1 MTSPTR
7 PYWSHRLFWAA
18 SVGALLAAWS
28 IAWLHVD
35 DFRETQWR
43 NAGQRV
49 QSLARSH
56 AGLAALTLALADEEL
71 QLLRRAYRD
80 NDLTSFR
87 REAARLSSEDA
98 GGPINRAALLGADGI
113 TIANYLRGKDVGK
126 VANLAD
132 RPYFQALSKG
142 NDDRLFVTEPMFAR
156 ITGQWIILFARP
168 LLRDNRF
175 AGLVFVGFEA
185 ERLGF
190 LFDTVDPAS
199 ELVSILS
206 PEGRIAARSQGAKEH
221 SGEIVRLPAGAGE
234 QPFVLVSP
242 ADGVSRLSA
251 ISDIPGLGM
260 RVVAGIATA
269 RLDEQLAAYRKTAYL
284 PALLLTLILIPAAVL
299 IHFGTRRQRAI
310 EADLN
315 HEIERSRTVFESMRE
330 GILLLDT
337 RTAIAFG
344 NGAAQAW
351 LPETDGLSFVEAAQR
366 AGFMLVTEDDVP
378 FVDDPLRA
386 VCLGTG
392 HDLEGLWLKRDSDDT
407 WLALSVHVLRQ
418 GQQAVSG
425 LIVTL
430 LDRGDEHERLTES
443 ALNESI
449 LAGMPDAIMITDAR
463 GRIIK
468 INTAFT
474 LLTGYTAAEIIGQTP
489 AILRSGR
496 HDDAFYGAMWNA
508 LIDQGRWSGRI
519 WNRRKAGDEYCVWHS
534 ISAVCDPHGQT
545 ARYIAVSRDI
555 TDQAAHESD
564 LWQRANFDPL
574 TGLANR
580 TRLADRLAS
589 VRAHGERHGHG
600 FALFFLD
607 LDRFKPV
614 NDTLGHPAGDALLR
628 QVAKR
633 IASILREED
642 TLARIGGDEFAL
654 LLPRVTGT
662 GDASRVAG
670 KILDVVRAP
679 FDLAEGTVSIGISIG
694 IALYPEHATDDKAL
708 TEAADRA
715 LYAAKAGGRNGWR
728 FAESGPLAAG
738 DA

>member
-1 MTSPTR
+1 MTALPR
-7 PYWSHRLFWAA
+7 LNRSHRLFWAA
-18 SVGALLAAWS
+18 SLGAALAAWS

-35 DFRETQWR
+35 DFRETLWR
-43 NAGQRV
+43 HAGQRV

-56 AGLAALTLALADEEL
+56 AGLASLTLTLADEEL
-71 QLLRRAYRD
+71 QLLRRAYREKD
-80 NDLTSFR
+80 VGAFR
-87 REAARLSSEDA
+87 REAERLSSEEA
-98 GGPINRAALLGADGI
+98 SGPINRAALLGADGM
-113 TIANYLRGKDVGK
+113 TIANYLRGKEISRA
-126 VANLAD
+126 ANLAD
-132 RPYFQALSKG
+132 RPYFQALSRSSA
-142 NDDRLFVTEPMFAR
+142 DRLFITEPMFAR

-168 LLRDNRF
+168 ILRQKQF

-190 LFDTVDPAS
+190 LFDTVDPTS
-199 ELVSILS
+199 EQVSILS
-206 PEGRIAARSQGAKEH
+206 PEGRIAAHSQGITGH
-221 SGEIVRLPAGAGE
+221 TGETVSLPAGASE
-234 QPFVLVSP
+234 QPFILASP
-242 ADGVSRLSA
+242 IDGVSRLSA
-251 ISDIPGLGM
+251 VSDIPGLGM
-260 RVVAGIATA
+260 RVVAGIDTAT
-269 RLDEQLAAYRKTAYL
+269 LDQQLAAYRQTAYL
-284 PALLLTLILIPAAVL
+284 PALLLTLILIPAAIL
-299 IHFGTRRQRAI
+299 IYFGSRRQRAI
-310 EADLN
+310 QADLS

-337 RTAIAFG
+337 QTAITFG
-344 NGAAQAW
+344 NGAARAW
-351 LPETDGLSFVEAAQR
+351 LPDTNGRPFLDAAQR
-366 AGFMLVTEDDVP
+366 AGFSLVTEDDVP

-386 VCLGTG
+386 VCLATG
-392 HDLEGLWLKRDSDDT
+392 RDLEGVWFKRPSDDT
-407 WLALSVHVLRQ
+407 WLALAVRVLHQ
-418 GQQAVSG
+418 DEQAVSG

-468 INTAFT
+468 INAAFT
-474 LLTGYTAAEIIGQTP
+474 QLTGYPAQEIIGQTP

-496 HDDAFYGAMWNA
+496 HDDAFYAAMWDA
-508 LIDQGRWSGRI
+508 LIEQGRWSGRI
-519 WNRRKAGDEYCVWHS
+519 WNRRKAGEEYCVWYS
-534 ISAVCDPHGQT
+534 ISAVADPHGQT

-555 TDQAAHESD
+555 TEQAAHESD

-580 TRLADRLAS
+580 TRLTDRLAHA
-589 VRAHGERHGHG
+589 RAHSKRHGHG

-614 NDTLGHPAGDALLR
+614 NDTLGHAAGDALLR

-633 IASILREED
+633 IAGILREED

-654 LLPRVTGT
+654 LLPRIASA
-662 GDASRVAG
+662 GDASRVAS
-670 KILDVVRAP
+670 KILDVIRAP

-694 IALYPEHATDDKAL
+694 IALYPEHATDNQAL
-708 TEAADRA
+708 TEAADLA

-728 FAESGPLAAG
+728 FAESAPPSGEA
-738 DA
+738 